1 MTPSAFCAVSNRRR
15 ASSPATV
22 VALLVVV
29 ISAGC
34 SLPAAR
40 YWDIP
45 ANRTTADF
53 ERDHRVCYADAHFV
67 TLGFFSPAEMDQ
79 AYVHCLAVLGWK
91 PTEGGAESACR
102 GRYSEPRPHCQPTM
116 K

>member
-1 MTPSAFCAVSNRRR
+1 VTPSASCAVSNRRR
-15 ASSPATV
+15 AISV

-34 SLPAAR
+34 SLPAAH

-45 ANRTTADF
+45 ANRTTQDF

-102 GRYSEPRPHCQPTM
+102 GRYSEPRPHCQLSV